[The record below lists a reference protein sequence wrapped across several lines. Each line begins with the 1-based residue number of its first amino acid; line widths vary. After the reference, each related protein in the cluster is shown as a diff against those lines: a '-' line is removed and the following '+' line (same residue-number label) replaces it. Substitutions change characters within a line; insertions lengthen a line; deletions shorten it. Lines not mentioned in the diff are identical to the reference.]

1 MNMVSIFVL
10 GSPCLAQ
17 STILKTDQVAP
28 LTTGSAQQAF
38 GQNFQFRLWQ
48 KLPARLYFNGYVE
61 STLRIE
67 TNPYQTPN
75 KYEYLRHNYP
85 SAAQLAKMTPAQIAA
100 ANQGLATVDSFDNVD
115 RIFPN
120 FTVGWALTPNTRVY
134 SSGFMIRDT
143 LFKNFHLDTN
153 IFSIGSGIQNTRYIT
168 KKGYIMT
175 GFFMRELWE
184 TNIHPVFDYIP
195 SVSYYHQFTPAM
207 LTYVSVLTQF
217 RGKQFMNSV
226 NREIDPFYTFGS
238 IYRRGR
244 WMFINTCT
252 FVQNF
257 RNQFGVNALLPTNN
271 YSFICD
277 FEIDR
282 QIFKAVPGL
291 LAFVR
296 AEPVYNMHS
305 NDVVGLSGT
314 DFRLYYGFR
323 FTFAKPALNG
333 VLQQLRQQLEEE
345 EEEEEKSTKKKNKP
359 PSNGPVEQKP
369 TAYTMPYELCASRNQ
384 PMHGP
389 LKTGLQDCNY
399 QDDNIDSDEI
409 ADNITASPNN

>member
-1 MNMVSIFVL
+1 ML

-17 STILKTDQVAP
+17 STILKTDSAP
-28 LTTGSAQQAF
+28 IVSNTDKQLF

-61 STLRIE
+61 STMRIE

-75 KYEYLRHNYP
+75 KYEYLRHDYP
-85 SAAQLAKMTPAQIAA
+85 SPAVYAKMTPLQKAA
-100 ANQGLATVDSFDNVD
+100 ANKGLASVNSFDNVN
-115 RIFPN
+115 RVFPN
-120 FTVGWALTPNTRVY
+120 FTVGWALTPNTRLY
-134 SSGFMIRDT
+134 SSAFMIRDT
-143 LFKNFHLDTN
+143 LIKNYSLDTN
-153 IFSIGSGIQNTRYIT
+153 IFSAGGGIQNTKYIN
-168 KKGYIMT
+168 KKGYIQT

-195 SVSYYHQFTPAM
+195 SVSYYHNFTPAL

-291 LAFVR
+291 LAFFR

-305 NDVVGLSGT
+305 NDVVGLSGM

-323 FTFAKPALNG
+323 FSFAKPALNG

-345 EEEEEKSTKKKNKP
+345 EEEDKKPKKKAP
-359 PSNGPVEQKP
+359 PKNAPVEQKP
-369 TAYTMPYELCASRNQ
+369 TAYTMPYELCASKNQ
-384 PMHGP
+384 PIHGTLNP
-389 LKTGLQDCNY
+389 DDLDCNE
-399 QDDNIDSDEI
+399 NNEI
-409 ADNITASPNN
+409 ADNITQSPNN